1 MIIDTD
7 IGGDDA
13 QALIYAINQSKNSNI
28 KIIGIT
34 CINGN
39 TFVQHVAKNAVIVQ
53 ALCNTEIPIY
63 IGTFRLMEGSENS
76 IIGNMDKDYYFSEDG
91 LGTRQK
97 FYWEKYIQEGRLK

>member
-13 QALIYAINQSKNSNI
+13 QALIYAINQSKNS
-28 KIIGIT
+28 KVQIIGIT

-39 TFVQHVAKNAVIVQ
+39 TFVSEVAKNAVIVQ

-63 IGTFRLMEGSENS
+63 
-76 IIGNMDKDYYFSEDG
+76 
-91 LGTRQK
+91 LGT
-97 FYWEKYIQEGRLK
+97 

>member
-13 QALIYAINQSKNSNI
+13 QALIYAINQSKNSKV

-39 TFVQHVAKNAVIVQ
+39 TFVSEVAKNAVIIQ

-63 IGTFRLMEGSENS
+63 
-76 IIGNMDKDYYFSEDG
+76 
-91 LGTRQK
+91 LGT
-97 FYWEKYIQEGRLK
+97 